1 MLHTVGS
8 VKKKYTFQ
16 MTASQQ
22 LFHFLLS
29 KIKKD
34 EDARKTLRVW
44 EQFCGKIVIIILLSE
59 DPQEWYHPGTYM
71 INSEERD

>member
-8 VKKKYTFQ
+8 VKKEYTFQ
-16 MTASQQ
+16 MTVSQQ

-34 EDARKTLRVW
+34 EDARKTLRV
-44 EQFCGKIVIIILLSE
+44 
-59 DPQEWYHPGTYM
+59 
-71 INSEERD
+71 